1 MFPVIL
7 SMCTDQ
13 KHSFN
18 GKKIHLPLY
27 LPWALRKPIGQWQA
41 EIDNI
46 DRQNKY
52 NKIREEICP

>member
-46 DRQNKY
+46 DRQNK
-52 NKIREEICP
+52 